1 MKRMHIRSSIWIL
14 LILILVS
21 CGNASQTDRR
31 NGIYIIPGEMR
42 ETTAAPTEAA
52 ETNDIYDTSDSD
64 TAERLL
70 PYPAENET
78 QTEELTAVQL
88 EETEA
93 KPDTQTEERTTVQT
107 EGAILPETEAELP
120 KRESAVQP
128 EPDETDRGEGHT
140 ITDITVT
147 SPVAPN
153 SKALLTAHVLPDT
166 VYSITVYYSSGP
178 STAKGLT
185 DKTSHADGT
194 VSWEWKVGQ
203 RTKAG
208 TYRIV
213 ITGGGDSVE
222 TTFTVT
228 E

>member
-1 MKRMHIRSSIWIL
+1 MKRMYIRSGIWIL
-14 LILILVS
+14 LILFLVS
-21 CGNASQTDRR
+21 CGNESQADRR

-42 ETTAAPTEAA
+42 ETAAALTESA
-52 ETNDIYDTSDSD
+52 ETTASNDTSAVS
-64 TAERLL
+64 AAAGSPSL
-70 PYPAENET
+70 YPNENET
-78 QTEELTAVQL
+78 QIQ
-88 EETEA
+88 ETEA

-107 EGAILPETEAELP
+107 EAATMPETEAEPP
-120 KRESAVQP
+120 KQESAAQTKPV
-128 EPDETDRGEGHT
+128 ETDLNEGHT

-147 SPVAPN
+147 SPIAPN
-153 SKALLTAHVLPDT
+153 SNAVLTAHVLPDT

-185 DKTSHADGT
+185 DKTSDADGT

-213 ITGGGDSVE
+213 ITGGGDSAE